1 MENITNAVRVVT
13 TPMKC
18 SDQKKTATLKGRL
31 DGRER
36 ARKTLDLA
44 SGKSLV
50 LFLARKFISP
60 PRFGR
65 PPLIYKF

>member
-1 MENITNAVRVVT
+1 
-13 TPMKC
+13 MKC
-18 SDQKKTATLKGRL
+18 SDQKKAATLKGRL

-50 LFLARKFISP
+50 LFLARQSISP
-60 PRFGR
+60 PRIGR
-65 PPLIYKF
+65 PLLFDKS